1 MTFIGHIYYV
11 SFNNCD
17 DRTIMQCT
25 SNQNRHDIKHVKV
38 AEAEANYQYNTI
50 KYAQISISANS
61 LFVIAELADVLL
73 LGLRGV
79 CFFARV
85 LITTR
90 IK

>member
-1 MTFIGHIYYV
+1 MTFIGHIYFV
-11 SFNNCD
+11 SLNNGA

-38 AEAEANYQYNTI
+38 AEAEANYKYNTI

-61 LFVIAELADVLL
+61 FSSLPNSSTSSCQAFEA
-73 LGLRGV
+73 